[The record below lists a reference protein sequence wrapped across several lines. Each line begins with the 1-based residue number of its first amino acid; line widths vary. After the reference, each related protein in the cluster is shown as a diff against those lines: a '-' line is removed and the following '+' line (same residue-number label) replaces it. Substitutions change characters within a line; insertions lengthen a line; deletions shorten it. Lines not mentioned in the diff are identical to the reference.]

1 MKAGPDSLIVFLAAS
16 IFLILLF
23 IVAIFL
29 PRLLKKEEAK
39 KESAEIN
46 TVVNAF
52 RALGD
57 EIKSLKEQLVIKER
71 LAALGEVSAGI
82 AHEFRNPMGVIAGYA
97 KLLLK
102 SFDENDNRREI
113 VQGILNEIEDMN
125 RVMEELLKF
134 SRSEPIKKIDINL
147 TTSIRDVIQS
157 MGDSAD
163 KIDFSLL
170 DDVSIKGD
178 ETLLKQAIKNLVH
191 NAIDAGD
198 RVWIDVKRGA
208 RAEHQSLGTESQ
220 KDGVYITVRDN
231 GKGIADRDVDR
242 IFMPFYTTKEKG
254 SGIGLALV
262 QKIVMGHGGNIT
274 VESKE
279 GEGSTFRVF
288 LPKD

>member
-1 MKAGPDSLIVFLAAS
+1 MKAGPDSLIVFLTAS

-191 NAIDAGD
+191 NAIDAGE

-208 RAEHQSLGTESQ
+208 WAERQSMGTESQ
-220 KDGVYITVRDN
+220 KDGVYITIRDN

>member
-1 MKAGPDSLIVFLAAS
+1 MKAGPDSLIVFLIAS
-16 IFLILLF
+16 VFLILLF

-39 KESAEIN
+39 TESAEIN

-97 KLLLK
+97 KFLLK

-134 SRSEPIKKIDINL
+134 SKSEPIKKFEINL
-147 TTSIRDVIQS
+147 TKSIKDVIQS
-157 MGDSAD
+157 MGEPAD

-178 ETLLKQAIKNLVH
+178 EILLKQAIRNLVH

-198 RVWIDVKRGA
+198 RVWIEVKRGA
-208 RAEHQSLGTESQ
+208 SSVERQ
-220 KDGVYITVRDN
+220 KDGVSITVRDN
-231 GKGIADRDVDR
+231 GNGIAEEDLKK
-242 IFMPFYTTKEKG
+242 IFMPFYTTKDKG

-262 QKIVMGHGGNIT
+262 QKIATEHGGNIS

-279 GEGSTFRVF
+279 GEGSTFRIF
-288 LPKD
+288 LPKE